1 MSVLVSGS
9 QWVYLVRIADVLVGQ
24 RVTVGVAGVE
34 HQAGKG
40 TQRDDDEHSGSVHQQ
55 GAGERPEKPA
65 GNTAEGGRG
74 RGADTYTN

>member
-9 QWVYLVRIADVLVGQ
+9 QWAYLVRIADVFVGQ
-24 RVTVGVAGVE
+24 WVTVGVAGVE

-55 GAGERPEKPA
+55 GAGERQEKPA
-65 GNTAEGGRG
+65 DTTVEGGRG
-74 RGADTYTN
+74 RDADT

>member
-1 MSVLVSGS
+1 MARGS
-9 QWVYLVRIADVLVGQ
+9 QWAYLVMTADVFVGQ
-24 RVTVGVAGVE
+24 RVTVSVAGVE

-65 GNTAEGGRG
+65 DNTAEGGRG
-74 RGADTYTN
+74 RGADT